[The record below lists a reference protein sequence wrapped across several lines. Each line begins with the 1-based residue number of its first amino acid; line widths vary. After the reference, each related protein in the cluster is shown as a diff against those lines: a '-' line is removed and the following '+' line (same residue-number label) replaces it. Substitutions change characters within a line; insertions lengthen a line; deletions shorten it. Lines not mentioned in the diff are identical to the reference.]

1 VRAQRLYGS
10 KSGKQE
16 KGVLGCSEILPV
28 IFVGLVNPMN
38 TVLENGYTEAW
49 RLIGKQTPR
58 PKAILSIPR
67 PLVCA
72 RNRRHR
78 QYGAKNHSRFRRFSS
93 RALPGAIILRPAVRI
108 SLAACNKCWRPYR
121 SLLTTHGDSI
131 TGQGLCHV
139 YPDADI
145 PVAQLSIDET

>member
-28 IFVGLVNPMN
+28 IFVGLGNPMN

-58 PKAILSIPR
+58 PKAILSIPAHWFVPETGVTVSTAPR
-67 PLVCA
+67 TIHDFGGFRRELYPVQLSCA
-72 RNRRHR
+72 RRSGSRSPRATNA
-78 QYGAKNHSRFRRFSS
+78 GALTGHS
-93 RALPGAIILRPAVRI
+93 
-108 SLAACNKCWRPYR
+108 
-121 SLLTTHGDSI
+121 
-131 TGQGLCHV
+131 
-139 YPDADI
+139 
-145 PVAQLSIDET
+145 

>member
-1 VRAQRLYGS
+1 MFGNITCDLRWTRQSYEYCAGERLHRS
-10 KSGKQE
+10 VASHRKANAKA
-16 KGVLGCSEILPV
+16 KGDPV
-28 IFVGLVNPMN
+28 D
-38 TVLENGYTEAW
+38 
-49 RLIGKQTPR
+49 
-58 PKAILSIPR
+58 PR

-131 TGQGLCHV
+131 TGQGLCHA